1 MRVPTGLRALNHLD
15 FRRFFAA
22 QFVSQ
27 VGWWMQS
34 VGQAWLVLQLTNS
47 PLRLGLLGTLQFGP
61 FLLFSIVS
69 GAMVDRLPQRRLL
82 VLTQMSFATHALTLA
97 VLIWTGHVAYWQIAI
112 LATLLGLTNTLD
124 QPARQ
129 AFVLALVGKADVL
142 NAVALNSAAFNVA
155 RIVGPTAAGLLIG
168 QFGVASAFFLNGLT
182 FLIVAVTL
190 MMLHEAGGPV
200 PNRGTTVLREI

>member
-1 MRVPTGLRALNHLD
+1 
-15 FRRFFAA
+15 
-22 QFVSQ
+22 
-27 VGWWMQS
+27 
-34 VGQAWLVLQLTNS
+34 QLTNS

-82 VLTQMSFATHALTLA
+82 MFTQMSFATHALILA

-112 LATLLGLTNTLD
+112 MATLFGLTNALD

-129 AFVLALVGKADVL
+129 AFVLSLVGEADAL

-182 FLIVAVTL
+182 FLIVAATL
-190 MMLHEAGGPV
+190 MLLQEAGG
-200 PNRGTTVLREI
+200 TVAKR